1 VFNKKVIQYDEPVY
15 ITVSKL
21 FLDVDSPSKLFPHI
35 SEMFID
41 NDIQRP
47 PCWGDD
53 DRNEFIESLLMGLYP
68 APIVLADMK
77 QITNRRSLSP
87 ADEKYFDNLCK
98 KYAAGASK
106 LKSMVDHTGDGTQR
120 LYSVIDGQNRLLTIQ
135 SFLADEY
142 VFTPSPEFGMKHQE
156 VFGATGQKGVKFSGL
171 TREMQVHFE
180 NIAIPLNIYTSLD
193 LKNYRGLFGS
203 INAGVPTTDE
213 EKRNGYGTD
222 ICQSVRRKAVAL
234 ENEGVVVE
242 SGWWKRLKAHGYIA
256 GYARLFYSYFYET
269 SVLTRRATDHKKVL
283 KSFYK
288 KEGNEEKF
296 LNSFDNFWE
305 SYFMK
310 MWRTHKKDGEF
321 IKISNKDITE
331 MFLLSCALYRN
342 KLTINDPEYLLR
354 DMFQETKNR
363 FESIKMSEEDR
374 RDYEIAK
381 IDNDK
386 QKQEEIGNPLEK
398 DYATAYTRGN
408 WIPNA
413 VHFRRSVADEYIASK
428 LEDGGKWLNDEGEPV
443 VRHKRQRLSDS
454 RRDYLIRN
462 GRLKTDPDVTV
473 VDRKRGDTE
482 VDHRDPLARGGNN
495 NLDNLIVTSRDKNRK
510 KGSKSPEEWATYC
523 DTEEPEGDEFLMEEG
538 E

>member
-1 VFNKKVIQYDEPVY
+1 MFRTIQYSKPTYMTIRELFIDEIDPKSH
-15 ITVSKL
+15 I
-21 FLDVDSPSKLFPHI
+21 FPHNKLMI
-35 SEMFID
+35 ID
-41 NDIQRP
+41 DDIQRP
-47 PCWGDD
+47 LCWTDD
-53 DRNEFIESLLMGLYP
+53 ERNEYIESILTGLCP

-77 QITNRRSLSP
+77 QIILRLALSP
-87 ADEKYFDNLCK
+87 ADRKHFTSLCNK
-98 KYAAGASK
+98 HNA
-106 LKSMVDHTGDGTQR
+106 TGDGFNR
-120 LYSVIDGQNRLLTIQ
+120 LFSVIDGQNRLQTIRQ
-135 SFLADEY
+135 FLADEY
-142 VFTPSPEFGMKHQE
+142 VFTPSPEFGMKCQE
-156 VFGATGQKGVKFSGL
+156 VFGATGQKGVKFSEL
-171 TREMQVHFE
+171 NREMQVHFE
-180 NIAIPLNIYTSLD
+180 NVAIPLNIYTELD
-193 LKNYRGLFGS
+193 LKSYRGLFGS

-222 ICQSVRRKAVAL
+222 ICQNVRQKAVAL
-234 ENEGVVVE
+234 KNEGVSVE
-242 SGWWKRLKAHGYIA
+242 SGWWKRLRAHGYIA
-256 GYARLFYSYFYET
+256 AFARLFYSFFHET

-283 KSFYK
+283 KDFYK

-296 LNSFDNFWE
+296 LKSFDDFWE
-305 SYFMK
+305 NYLMK

-321 IKISNKDITE
+321 IKITNKDVTE

-413 VHFRRSVADEYIASK
+413 VQFRRSVADEYIASK
-428 LEDGGKWLNDEGEPV
+428 LEDGKWLNDEGEPV
-443 VRHKRQRLSDS
+443 VRHKRQQTSSTS
-454 RRDYLIRN
+454 RDHLIRS
-462 GRLKTDPDVTV
+462 GRLKTDPDITV
-473 VDRKRGDTE
+473 VDIKRGDTE
-482 VDHRDPLARGGNN
+482 IDHIEPLARGGNN

-510 KGSKSPEEWATYC
+510 KGSKSPEEWAAYC
-523 DTEEPEGDEFLMEEG
+523 DSEELESDEFLMEEG